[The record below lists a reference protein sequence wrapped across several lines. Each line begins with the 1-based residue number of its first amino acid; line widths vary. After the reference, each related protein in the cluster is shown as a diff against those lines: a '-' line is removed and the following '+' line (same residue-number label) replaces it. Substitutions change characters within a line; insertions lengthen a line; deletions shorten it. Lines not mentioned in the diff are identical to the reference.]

1 MLNLFVLDYAS
12 NKKIPA
18 IVKNA
23 TEQDLAATKDWQTEW
38 TTPYV
43 RQLPNKVALHR
54 ADNDELLGLMS
65 YDLDEAGLV
74 VEILYLENARHSN
87 ANLLRVEGGQK
98 KYIGIA
104 KALFAY
110 AVQVSL
116 DAGFDSILIFKAKT
130 SELLNYYMEKF
141 GARQVASYDPFR
153 LVIWEDAAVDILSD
167 FIMEVSDDGPERT

>member
-87 ANLLRVEGGQK
+87 ANLLRVKVGRRNTLVLQR
-98 KYIGIA
+98 
-104 KALFAY
+104 LC
-110 AVQVSL
+110 
-116 DAGFDSILIFKAKT
+116 
-130 SELLNYYMEKF
+130 LLTRY
-141 GARQVASYDPFR
+141 RFR
-153 LVIWEDAAVDILSD
+153 LMQDLTA
-167 FIMEVSDDGPERT
+167 F

>member
-74 VEILYLENARHSN
+74 VEILYLEMPDTATQIFFVSKVGRRNTLVLQRLC
-87 ANLLRVEGGQK
+87 LLTR
-98 KYIGIA
+98 Y
-104 KALFAY
+104 
-110 AVQVSL
+110 
-116 DAGFDSILIFKAKT
+116 
-130 SELLNYYMEKF
+130 
-141 GARQVASYDPFR
+141 RFR
-153 LVIWEDAAVDILSD
+153 LMQDLTA
-167 FIMEVSDDGPERT
+167 F